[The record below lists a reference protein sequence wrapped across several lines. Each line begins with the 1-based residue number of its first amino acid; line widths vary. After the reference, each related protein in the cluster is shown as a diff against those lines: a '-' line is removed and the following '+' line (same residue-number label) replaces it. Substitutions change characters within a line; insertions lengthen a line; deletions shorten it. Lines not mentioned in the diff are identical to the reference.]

1 MTCRVSF
8 HLTLRVHG
16 KIHTVTAKDGEKFQA
31 MRARLEDLL
40 PRLNERD
47 RRLALA
53 AEAKSWGYGGITAV
67 HHATGVSRKV
77 IQRGMAEL
85 SDDPAEGPP
94 DRVRAPGGGR
104 KKAEVA
110 NPKLLDALDGLIEPE
125 TRGDPE
131 SPLRWTTKS
140 TRNLAEQLTEMG
152 HSVSHSVV
160 AKLLRFLG
168 YSLQGTRKK
177 MEGSQHP
184 DRDDQFRYIN
194 DLAKEFLAA
203 GEPVIRVDTK
213 KKELVGRFAQAGKEW
228 HPQGEPVDVSTYDFP
243 TQADGKAIPYGVY
256 DLTHNS
262 AWVSVGID
270 HDTSVFAVATIEKW
284 WQRMGKEKY
293 PNARRIFITADSGGS
308 NGHRPWLWKHELAR
322 LATTTGLEIIVS
334 HYPPGTSKWNKIEHR
349 VFSRITQNWRG
360 RPLETYQ
367 TIVNLIAN
375 TTTTT
380 GLTVRCE
387 LDPNLYATKIKLT
400 DQQKNSIPIT
410 RHLIHGDWNY
420 TITPRIE

>member
-1 MTCRVSF
+1 MAIKS
-8 HLTLRVHG
+8 
-16 KIHTVTAKDGEKFQA
+16 DEEFQA
-31 MRARLEDLL
+31 MQARLADLL

-53 AEAKSWGYGGITAV
+53 TEAKSWGRGGIAAV
-67 HHATGVSRKV
+67 HQATGASRTT
-77 IQRGMAEL
+77 IRRGMTELADNSAER
-85 SDDPAEGPP
+85 SP

-110 NPKLLDALDGLIEPE
+110 NPELVDVLDGLIEPE

-140 TRNLAEQLTEMG
+140 TRHLAAELGGIG
-152 HSVSHSVV
+152 HSVSHDVV
-160 AKLLRFLG
+160 AKILHSLR

-177 MEGSQHP
+177 LEGSQHP

-194 DLAKEFLAA
+194 KLAKEFLAA
-203 GEPVIRVDTK
+203 GDPVISIDTK
-213 KKELVGRFAQAGKEW
+213 KKELVGRFTQVGKEW

-243 TQADGKAIPYGVY
+243 SEADGKAIPYGVY
-256 DLTHNS
+256 DLADNS

-270 HDTSVFAVATIEKW
+270 HDTSVFAVATIQKW
-284 WQRMGKEKY
+284 WQSMGKEKY
-293 PNARRIFITADSGGS
+293 PDARRIFITADGGGS

-322 LATTTGLEIIVS
+322 LAAATGLEIIVS

-349 VFSRITQNWRG
+349 LFSRITQNWRG

-367 TIVNLIAN
+367 TIVNLIAS

-387 LDPNLYATKIKLT
+387 LDPSLYPTKIKLT
-400 DQQKNSIPIT
+400 DQQKESIPLT
-410 RHLIHGDWNY
+410 RHLFHSDWNY
-420 TITPRIE
+420 TITPSIE